1 MVRERAHVAKHG
13 YKDRNLRQQNVLRG
27 ELSPYNGNGKAP
39 KQQNMAKPPVN
50 RKLFAEKE
58 VSPKTKHGKSS
69 DKPVAETTKAWV
81 VKSFAEK
88 PANADKETE
97 QRSDKHGKVGEP
109 NKSNFKPASWYRDY
123 SVEATKAASD
133 PGKFTSRKA
142 LSNDNH
148 GSKLAAQGKET
159 SSVCSQVM
167 VNATDVEE
175 VISPLK

>member
-1 MVRERAHVAKHG
+1 
-13 YKDRNLRQQNVLRG
+13 
-27 ELSPYNGNGKAP
+27 
-39 KQQNMAKPPVN
+39 MAKPLVN

-109 NKSNFKPASWYRDY
+109 KKSNFKPASWYRDY
-123 SVEATKAASD
+123 NVEATKAASD
-133 PGKFTSRKA
+133 LGKFTSRKA

-159 SSVCSQVM
+159 SSVCS
-167 VNATDVEE
+167 
-175 VISPLK
+175 